1 MVWVGPRG
9 VRVLVAVWVGLKY
22 GVADG
27 NVGVSDAVKVL
38 VAVGLLVAVAV
49 LVSVRVTV

>member
-1 MVWVGPRG
+1 
-9 VRVLVAVWVGLKY
+9 VRVLVAVRVGLRY

-27 NVGVSDAVKVL
+27 NVGVSEAVDVR
-38 VAVGLLVAVAV
+38 VVEGLLVVVAV

>member
-1 MVWVGPRG
+1 M
-9 VRVLVAVWVGLKY
+9 RVFVADGVGLKY

-38 VAVGLLVAVAV
+38 VVVGLLVDVLV
-49 LVSVRVTV
+49 LVSVLVTV

>member
-1 MVWVGPRG
+1 M
-9 VRVLVAVWVGLKY
+9 VAVRVGLKY

-27 NVGVSDAVKVL
+27 NVGVSEAVDVF
-38 VAVGLLVAVAV
+38 VFVGLLVNVAV